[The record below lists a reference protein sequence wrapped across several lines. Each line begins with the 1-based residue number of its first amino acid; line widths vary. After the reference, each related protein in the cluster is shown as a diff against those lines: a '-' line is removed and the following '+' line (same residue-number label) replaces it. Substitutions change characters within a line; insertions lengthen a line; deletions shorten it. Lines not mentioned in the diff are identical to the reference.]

1 MIKTAKLFS
10 YDNLQFGET
19 QLNIFGRKLV
29 GQPDVLPGYRL
40 SELIIRDPH
49 IMRVSGKIIHIMVRY
64 TGQRRNLIK
73 GTLFKVTWP
82 ELLAADLYE
91 AEDYKRVSAV
101 LLSGALAWIYV
112 SK

>member
-1 MIKTAKLFS
+1 MAKLFS
-10 YDNLQFGET
+10 YNNLQFGEDK
-19 QLNIFGRKLV
+19 LNIFGRRV
-29 GQPDVLPGYRL
+29 EGQTDVLPGYRL
-40 SELIIRDPH
+40 SELISRDPH

-73 GTLFKVTWP
+73 GTLFKVTWA
-82 ELLAADLYE
+82 ELLAADRYE